1 MNRHNAIETFF
12 KELSGIL
19 PDIKAETLVNQA
31 LHNKL
36 HPDDIVA
43 RHDGRFMREYRTDV
57 YDVEEIDDSR
67 LHQLI
72 QLSLSRSGLYDL
84 VPEGLFHQ
92 SYTSAKANNSA
103 TELAA
108 QSRIDRKKELAARKF
123 FQPIENS
130 FFRQQVMIEQQE
142 ENILAGVDNGLLND
156 YFFSFWEFP
165 EGLNKTSAMLLVLLL
180 PYAHEIAGNLA
191 LMQDCLEILLQE
203 TVTISLVPPADLEAP
218 VTASDLGMGE
228 LGNDMVCGHT
238 FNEDYPCLQ
247 YTIGP
252 LQHSKPV
259 DYVTGGDNDL
269 LLQVF
274 NNYFA
279 PVEADIIIEVEV
291 DRSRALVELSED
303 DSPILGYA
311 VL

>member
-1 MNRHNAIETFF
+1 MNRITAIETFY
-12 KELSGIL
+12 KEIISNLHDL
-19 PDIKAETLVNQA
+19 KAETLVNQA
-31 LHNKL
+31 LQNKL
-36 HPDDIVA
+36 NPDDFVA
-43 RHDGRFMREYRTDV
+43 RHDGRFVREYRADV
-57 YDVEEIDDSR
+57 YDIDKIDDNR

-72 QLSLSRSGLYDL
+72 QLHLSRSGIYDL

-92 SYTSAKANNSA
+92 SYTSAKANSSA
-103 TELAA
+103 AELAA
-108 QSRIDRKKELAARKF
+108 QSRVDRKKELAARKF

-130 FFRQQVMIEQQE
+130 FFRQQVMLEQQE
-142 ENILAGVDNGLLND
+142 ENILAGIDNGLLND
-156 YFFSFWEFP
+156 YFFTFWEFP
-165 EGLNKTSAMLLVLLL
+165 AALNKTSAMLLVLLL
-180 PYAHEIAGNLA
+180 PYAHEIAGDLA

-203 TVTISLVPPADLEAP
+203 NVTVSLVPPTALAAP
-218 VTASDLGMGE
+218 GTASDLGIGE
-228 LGNDMVCGHT
+228 LGNDMVCGNT
-238 FNEDYPCLQ
+238 FTEDYPCLQ

-259 DYVTGGDNDL
+259 DYVIGGDNDL

-291 DRSRALVELSED
+291 DRSKAPVELSED
-303 DSPILGYA
+303 ESPILGYA